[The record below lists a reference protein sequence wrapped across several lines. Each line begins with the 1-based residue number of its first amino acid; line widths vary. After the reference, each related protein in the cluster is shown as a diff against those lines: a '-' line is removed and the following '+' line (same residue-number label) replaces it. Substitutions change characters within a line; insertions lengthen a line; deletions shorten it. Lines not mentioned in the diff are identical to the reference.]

1 VCESCHGIEGR
12 STLPDTPSLAG
23 QPKQFI
29 TTQLVMFREGNRK
42 NAIMNPIAAP
52 LSNAEISELGSYF
65 SAQRPSPRAS
75 RSPPARQ
82 RRRAALA
89 ERLGCVTCHGAEL
102 KGQQH
107 IPRLAG
113 QQADYLRTQLLGFK
127 AGTRFDMDGN
137 MTAAAQALTPAAIDA
152 LGKTTSARCAEPRA
166 KERARRARQASHS
179 EGAVGRRVRKSVPRV
194 HEGDASPASSSRYD
208 AEQRQPGRQTCAR
221 HQRLGVE
228 KP

>member
-1 VCESCHGIEGR
+1 VTVSMARRHWGWRLGAGVIAVAGATPALAAGTDAQRQKAAVCESCHGVEGR
-12 STLPDTPSLAG
+12 SQAPATPSLAG

-42 NAIMNPIAAP
+42 NEIMNPIAAP

-65 SAQRPSPRAS
+65 SAQSAE
-75 RSPPARQ
+75 PAGKPL
-82 RRRAALA
+82 AAGAATAARGLA

-113 QQADYLRTQLLGFK
+113 QHADYLRTQLLGFK

-137 MTAAAQALTPAAIDA
+137 MTAAAQALTPAEIETLASYLSA
-152 LGKTTSARCAEPRA
+152 LP
-166 KERARRARQASHS
+166 
-179 EGAVGRRVRKSVPRV
+179 
-194 HEGDASPASSSRYD
+194 
-208 AEQRQPGRQTCAR
+208 
-221 HQRLGVE
+221 
-228 KP
+228 